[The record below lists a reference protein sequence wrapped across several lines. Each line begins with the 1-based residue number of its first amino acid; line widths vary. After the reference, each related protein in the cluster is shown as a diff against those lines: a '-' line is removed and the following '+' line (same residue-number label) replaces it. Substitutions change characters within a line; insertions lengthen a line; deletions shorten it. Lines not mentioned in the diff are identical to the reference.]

1 MPILN
6 EVLTEYQQHFNEE
19 FRLYRSPGRINL
31 IGEHTDYNNGYV
43 LPAAIDKAVYI
54 AIGKSSHTSGKW
66 ISVDFKEVIDTD
78 LQHIKP
84 VMQHWANYILGIV
97 DQFQKRGHSIPAVN
111 LVVAADLPVG
121 AGLSSSAA
129 LEAAVAFALND
140 LFELGYNRLDLAR
153 ICQQSENEFI
163 GVRCGIMDMFASLHG
178 KKDHIIRLD
187 CRSLAFEY
195 VPFKL
200 TDYEIM
206 LLDTNVKHS
215 LASSEYNLR
224 RQQCE
229 EGVAILKKFDNNIQS
244 LRDVSSDFIKEHQ
257 EDLPP
262 LVYQRCLYVVEENE
276 RLLNACT
283 ALLHEDFVSFGQMMF
298 GSHNGLQH
306 QYEVSCAEL
315 DFLAAAAKENKEV
328 LGARMMG
335 GGFGGC
341 TINLVKK
348 SAAKAWYEQLAPL
361 YQQKFGKPLTMHE
374 VHIGEGTERLDV

>member
-1 MPILN
+1 MSILD
-6 EVLTEYQQHFNEE
+6 EVLTTYQQHFREE

-54 AIGKSSHTSGKW
+54 AMGKSDGVSGKW
-66 ISVDFKEVIDTD
+66 ISVDFSEDVDTD
-78 LQHIKP
+78 LQDIKP
-84 VMQHWANYILGIV
+84 VTQHWANYILGIV
-97 DQFQKRGHSIPAVN
+97 DQFRKRGHSIPAVN

-140 LFELGYNRLDLAR
+140 LFEFGYSRLELAR

-187 CRSLAFEY
+187 CRSLAFDY

-200 TDYEIM
+200 TDYEVM

-229 EGVAILKKFDNNIQS
+229 EGVAILKKYDSSIES
-244 LRDVSSDFIKEHQ
+244 LRDVSIAFIKEHK
-257 EDLPP
+257 EELPP

-276 RLLNACT
+276 RLLNACS
-283 ALLHEDFVSFGQMMF
+283 ALHKEDFVSFGQMMF
-298 GSHNGLQH
+298 GSHDGLQH
-306 QYEVSCAEL
+306 QYEVSCEEL
-315 DFLAAAAKENKEV
+315 DFLADAARQNKDV

-348 SAAKAWYEQLAPL
+348 TAAVDWYHQLAPV
-361 YQQKFGKPLTMHE
+361 YQQRFGKPLTMHE
-374 VHIGEGTERLDV
+374 VHIGEGTERLVV